1 VISLGGSLSRSGF
14 SFNMIALLLFIF
26 AITAP
31 IGVIIGM
38 HLEDSSPIILAIF
51 MGISAGSFIY
61 VASSE
66 VIVNEFGRGKHQFW
80 KFVFVVLGATLIT
93 LIWLNE

>member
-1 VISLGGSLSRSGF
+1 
-14 SFNMIALLLFIF
+14 MIAFLLFIF

-31 IGVIIGM
+31 LGVIIGIC
-38 HLEDSSPIILAIF
+38 LGDASPIVLAIF
-51 MGISAGSFIY
+51 MGISAGSFVY

-66 VIVNEFGRGKHQFW
+66 VIVNEFGRGKYQFV